1 MLIAMLLPWL
11 LHYHWLW
18 CQSSLV
24 TYPARRHWCSMLH
37 VFSDGAPANLFGD
50 VSEALCTD
58 ATPCVQD
65 HPISNVWA
73 VGAPYILL
81 YYIVSRFLW
90 AKLGSTMY
98 ISLAPW
104 DIWPFL
110 W

>member
-1 MLIAMLLPWL
+1 M
-11 LHYHWLW
+11 
-18 CQSSLV
+18 SSRCFLV
-24 TYPARRHWCSMLH
+24 DL
-37 VFSDGAPANLFGD
+37 VEG
-50 VSEALCTD
+50 LCAD
-58 ATPCVQD
+58 AIPRVQD

-90 AKLGSTMY
+90 AKLSSTMY
-98 ISLAPW
+98 VSLAPW

>member
-1 MLIAMLLPWL
+1 MCPMGQSRYCMLQTLSDRLLPTSL
-11 LHYHWLW
+11 L
-18 CQSSLV
+18 CAGS
-24 TYPARRHWCSMLH
+24 
-37 VFSDGAPANLFGD
+37 FSIDAF
-50 VSEALCTD
+50 LCI
-58 ATPCVQD
+58 QD

-90 AKLGSTMY
+90 QQLSSTMY

>member
-1 MLIAMLLPWL
+1 M
-11 LHYHWLW
+11 
-18 CQSSLV
+18 
-24 TYPARRHWCSMLH
+24 
-37 VFSDGAPANLFGD
+37 
-50 VSEALCTD
+50 
-58 ATPCVQD
+58 QD

-90 AKLGSTMY
+90 GQLSSTMY

-110 W
+110 WLGSLT